1 MATFSKQELVVEAFK
16 ASEEACKLSTVHNAA
31 SPDVSSHYG
40 YADIE
45 IHKSQE
51 HKLLNV
57 LCRIAKLIC
66 VES

>member
-1 MATFSKQELVVEAFK
+1 MATFSKQELVVEAFQAFK
-16 ASEEACKLSTVHNAA
+16 EARKPSTVDYTA

-51 HKLLNV
+51 HKMLNV